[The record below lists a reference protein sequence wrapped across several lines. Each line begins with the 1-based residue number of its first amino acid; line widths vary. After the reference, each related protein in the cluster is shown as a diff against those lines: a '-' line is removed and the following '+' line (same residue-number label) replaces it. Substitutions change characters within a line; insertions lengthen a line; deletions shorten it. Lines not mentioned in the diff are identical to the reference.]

1 MKTGKTSLLGRLS
14 GVFSIA
20 LVALAFSIGGSYVV
34 RAEQPETLPST
45 LREMVFVPIMRAVQ
59 GLEQRLTGIE
69 TSMAAFAES
78 FTSQRITTRRL
89 CVSDDSGSQTCITK
103 EQLDALLKRI
113 AQADPGQPTVSVTVA
128 DPAPAVESTE
138 TTAATNKTPFAPNA
152 VPEKASD
159 DTSEPTTTGSLNV
172 EPDGAALVWY
182 PDVEISIAAA
192 AQSEE

>member
-1 MKTGKTSLLGRLS
+1 MKTGKISLLGRLP

-69 TSMAAFAES
+69 TSMAAFAKS

-113 AQADPGQPTVSVTVA
+113 AQADLGQPTVSVTVA
-128 DPAPAVESTE
+128 DPAPAAESTE
-138 TTAATNKTPFAPNA
+138 TTAATNETPSAPTA
-152 VPEKASD
+152 VLEKASD
-159 DTSEPTTTGSLNV
+159 DTSEPATTGSLNV
-172 EPDGAALVWY
+172 DSDGAALVWY